1 MIEITKKQLV
11 AIVAAALLVG
21 WFYSSPQA
29 APSPAPQHDRPVL
42 RWIARAAKNLLWIAI
57 VAEGPPA
64 EPKTQYVHA
73 RVGDD
78 GFQALDHGRGW

>member
-1 MIEITKKQLV
+1 MIEITRKQLV
-11 AIVAAALLVG
+11 AILAAAVLAG
-21 WFYSSPQA
+21 WLFQAPASPPSPQ
-29 APSPAPQHDRPVL
+29 PADRPVL

-64 EPKTQYVHA
+64 ETARQSVVHA

-78 GFQALDHGRGW
+78 GYQTVDHGRW